1 MKRHLVGK
9 WVFQT
14 VLAGTLLILGAPA
27 QDAPTVKSPAT
38 EPNAPAVQ
46 MSESAAN
53 ALPATG
59 DHANGKANET
69 APIKYSVGIDEILK
83 MVQAGVS
90 KDVIKTFI
98 ENSPVAYNLSA
109 SDLIALKESGV
120 TDDLTTALM
129 KRGSVVR
136 TQANQA
142 ASDPRSTE
150 PRASASGTPL
160 QRDRRGH
167 LDPEGYDYF
176 WYYYL
181 YPRTLASANQRF
193 YSSGAPF
200 DFYPYA
206 YGYYQPAPFR
216 PLPFRRP

>member
-1 MKRHLVGK
+1 LIVG
-9 WVFQT
+9 V
-14 VLAGTLLILGAPA
+14 VASALA
-27 QDAPTVKSPAT
+27 
-38 EPNAPAVQ
+38 
-46 MSESAAN
+46 
-53 ALPATG
+53 ALPATAQ
-59 DHANGKANET
+59 DAQTGKSPPAHST
-69 APIKYSVGIDEILK
+69 APETQKNDSQTPTRVDAVPGTNYSAGIDEILK

-90 KDVIKTFI
+90 KDVIRTYI
-98 ENSPVAYNLSA
+98 ETSPVPYNLSA
-109 SDLIALKESGV
+109 SDLIALKERGV
-120 TDDLTTALM
+120 TDDLTTTLM
-129 KRGSVVR
+129 KRGAVVR
-136 TQANQA
+136 AQANQA
-142 ASDPRSTE
+142 AAAPGSTE

-160 QRDRRGH
+160 ERDRRGH

>member
-1 MKRHLVGK
+1 ML
-9 WVFQT
+9 QT
-14 VLAGTLLILGAPA
+14 LLAGTLLILPAPA
-27 QDAPTVKSPAT
+27 QDVPTGKTPVDIQK
-38 EPNAPAVQ
+38 
-46 MSESAAN
+46 SESPTHAASQWE
-53 ALPATG
+53 A
-59 DHANGKANET
+59 KET
-69 APIKYSVGIDEILK
+69 AATKFSVGIDEILK
-83 MVQAGVS
+83 MVEAGVS

-98 ENSPVAYNLSA
+98 ENSPVPYNLSA
-109 SDLIALKESGV
+109 SDLIALKSRGV

-129 KRGSVVR
+129 KRGAVMR

-142 ASDPRSTE
+142 VADPTSTE
-150 PRASASGTPL
+150 PRASASGTSL
-160 QRDRRGH
+160 QRERRGH

-193 YSSGAPF
+193 YSSGAPL